1 MSDKFDQFEI
11 QKEVSL
17 LIDSLAPSERR
28 EVMAALAERYGF
40 KLADKTTATGKGY
53 RPGYGRKRGAY

>member
-17 LIDSLAPSERR
+17 LIDSLAPNERR
-28 EVMAALAERYGF
+28 EVMAGLAERYGF
-40 KLADKTTATGKGY
+40 RLSDKTTATGRNP
-53 RPGYGRKRGAY
+53 RPGYGRKRTY